1 MKYCSVFL
9 ILVLTSSNYLYAQ
22 CFSSLNPVGGV
33 SNLLVLEKKTLRLI
47 GSYNYGL
54 SNEYF
59 EGHEKSDYSLVKR
72 ADYNYTGL
80 ILAYGVFKKVTLEA
94 ETGYFFSKTYRLE
107 NSTNTGYGFNNIIIS
122 PKFSLIASYDKRLFV
137 SGSTGIKIPV
147 TGELQKVDG
156 VEVPHE
162 LQPSTHAP
170 GYVVQAFIVKENSF
184 KGLRYFLVARGEY
197 NYKNKAGYKYGN
209 YLSVSAYLSKHLMY
223 NWIKGDWT
231 TILQLRNEFRGKDNI
246 NDRVVESTG
255 GYSLL
260 LMPQINYTIKEKWN
274 ISLMG
279 NIPVYQYF
287 SGIQL
292 ATKFGIVLN
301 FAGDFNF

>member
-1 MKYCSVFL
+1 MRYCYIFLVLISVFHDN
-9 ILVLTSSNYLYAQ
+9 LTAQ
-22 CFSSLNPVGGV
+22 CFSSLNPVGGI
-33 SNLLVLEKKTLRLI
+33 SNLLVLEKNTLRLI
-47 GSYNYGL
+47 VSYNYGI

-59 EGHEKSDYSLVKR
+59 EGHKKSDYSLIKR
-72 ADYNYTGL
+72 ADYNYAGT
-80 ILAYGVFKKVTLEA
+80 IIAYGVFNKITLEA
-94 ETGYFFSKTYRLE
+94 ETGYFLNKTYKLE
-107 NSTNTGYGFNNIIIS
+107 SSTNTGYGFNNFIVS
-122 PKFSLIASYDKRLFV
+122 PKFSLITNYDKRFFM
-137 SGSTGIKIPV
+137 SGSTGIKIPFSR
-147 TGELQKVDG
+147 ELQKVDG

-162 LQPSTHAP
+162 LQPSTHAM

-184 KGLRYFLVARGEY
+184 KGIRYFLVARGEY

-209 YLSVSAYLSKHLMY
+209 FLSVSAYLSKHLMY

-246 NDRVVESTG
+246 NDRIVESTG

-260 LMPQINYTIKEKWN
+260 IMPQINYTIKERWN

-287 SGIQL
+287 NGIQL
-292 ATKFGIVLN
+292 AAKFGLILN
-301 FAGDFNF
+301 FAGDFSL

>member
-1 MKYCSVFL
+1 MKYFYIFL
-9 ILVLTSSNYLYAQ
+9 ILVSIFHDNLTAQ
-22 CFSSLNPVGGV
+22 CFSSLNPVGGI
-33 SNLLVLEKKTLRLI
+33 SNLLVLEKNTIRLI

-59 EGHEKSDYSLVKR
+59 EGHKKSDYSLIEW
-72 ADYNYTGL
+72 ADYNYSG
-80 ILAYGVFKKVTLEA
+80 IIMAYGIFSKITLEA
-94 ETGYFFSKTYRLE
+94 ETGYFLNKTYKFE

-122 PKFSLIASYDKRLFV
+122 PKFSLIANHDKRFFI
-137 SGSTGIKIPV
+137 SGSTGIKIPFSR
-147 TGELQKVDG
+147 ELQKVEG

-162 LQPSTHAP
+162 LQPSTHAF

-184 KGLRYFLVARGEY
+184 KGLRYFLVARGEH

-209 YLSVSAYLSKHLMY
+209 YFSVSAYVSKHLMH

-246 NDRVVESTG
+246 NDHVVESTG

-260 LMPQINYTIKEKWN
+260 IIPQINYTIKEKWN

-287 SGIQL
+287 NGIQL
-292 ATKFGIVLN
+292 ATNFGLVLN
-301 FAGDFNF
+301 FSGDFRL